1 MDTRYVDLMKQG
13 LAKMGQKKKV
23 KSKKTQAEKLAEL
36 KKIINYPIH
45 IYGEKFAIDMPQG
58 FTNYMTYTEAKNTF
72 KKGDQDHD

>member
-1 MDTRYVDLMKQG
+1 MDTRHADLMKQG
-13 LAKMGQKKKV
+13 LAKMGQNKKKV

-72 KKGDQDHD
+72 KKRTHES

>member
-13 LAKMGQKKKV
+13 LAKMGQNKTKV

-36 KKIINYPIH
+36 KKIIDYPIY

-72 KKGDQDHD
+72 RK

>member
-1 MDTRYVDLMKQG
+1 MDTRYADLMKQG
-13 LAKMGQKKKV
+13 LAKMGQNKKKV

-36 KKIINYPIH
+36 KKIINYPIY

-72 KKGDQDHD
+72 KK

>member
-36 KKIINYPIH
+36 KKIINYPIY
-45 IYGEKFAIDMPQG
+45 ICGEKFAIDMPQG